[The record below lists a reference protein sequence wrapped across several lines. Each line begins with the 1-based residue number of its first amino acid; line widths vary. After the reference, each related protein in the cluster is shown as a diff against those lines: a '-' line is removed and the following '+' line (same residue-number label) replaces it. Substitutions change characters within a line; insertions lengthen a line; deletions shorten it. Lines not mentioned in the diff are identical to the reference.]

1 MNREKDIFHLAEII
15 ARSFG
20 GNLDADEQVLLD
32 GWLSVSE
39 RNRQKYKV
47 LQKREFLEKRFTIS
61 SQIKWQDGYEVF
73 VHSRMKQQ
81 KRRRI
86 QQIVGYAAVFI
97 MLLGIAAVFYWTNK
111 EVKPVISIAKV
122 YPVSK
127 NAILTLA
134 EGERIELSD
143 SNLSLLK
150 NQGGVDVTVE
160 GNVIS
165 YLGKGDSVTIKKK
178 PLYNMLQIPRGGEYF
193 LTLGDGTRV
202 WLNAESEIR
211 YPVEFTDAKRVVYVD
226 GEAYFEVTKDEA
238 KPFVVM
244 SSQAQVTVLGTS
256 FNFRSY
262 PEEDEVVITLESGSV
277 SMYSKTEQ
285 QEILLEP
292 GEQGTLNKE
301 SGRLSKQE
309 VETYLYSAWKDGRFV
324 FRDTRLEELFNIL
337 SRWYD
342 LQVFYLNQDAK
353 DIRFTGDIDKTENFE
368 SILKII
374 ENNERVIFSV
384 NERTVSV
391 QLQ

>member
-15 ARSFG
+15 ARSFE

-47 LQKREFLEKRFTIS
+47 LQKRELLEKRFTIS
-61 SQIKWQDGYEVF
+61 SQIKWQDDYEVF
-73 VHSRMKQQ
+73 VHSRTKQQ

-97 MLLGIAAVFYWTNK
+97 MLLGIATVFYWTNK

-122 YPVSK
+122 HPVSK

-211 YPVEFTDAKRVVYVD
+211 
-226 GEAYFEVTKDEA
+226 
-238 KPFVVM
+238 
-244 SSQAQVTVLGTS
+244 
-256 FNFRSY
+256 
-262 PEEDEVVITLESGSV
+262 
-277 SMYSKTEQ
+277 
-285 QEILLEP
+285 
-292 GEQGTLNKE
+292 
-301 SGRLSKQE
+301 
-309 VETYLYSAWKDGRFV
+309 
-324 FRDTRLEELFNIL
+324 
-337 SRWYD
+337 
-342 LQVFYLNQDAK
+342 
-353 DIRFTGDIDKTENFE
+353 
-368 SILKII
+368 
-374 ENNERVIFSV
+374 
-384 NERTVSV
+384 
-391 QLQ
+391 